1 VSTQKEPE
9 CFWEYHFFPM
19 VVTFLLQKAAAVGKF
34 ADGREIL
41 HLGVISSCSG

>member
-1 VSTQKEPE
+1 
-9 CFWEYHFFPM
+9 M